1 MTRLTRREWLA
12 ISATLAIA
20 CERSQRSSDTRTPRR
35 VVSLSPG
42 TTESVFAIGAGSRL
56 VGRSK
61 FCDFPAEAAKLP
73 SVGGFVDPSFEAI
86 LGLAPDLVIG
96 VQGPGGRELADRL
109 SQRGI
114 ATYFPGTDSFAEITA
129 MLHGLGERLDSSAG
143 AKRVTDDITAQ
154 RKAVAKALEGRPRPR
169 ALMVFGLRPIVVAGR
184 GGFPNE
190 MLTLAGA
197 DNVVT
202 SERYPT
208 LGVERVLALDPDV
221 VIDTTG
227 VAGHKTE
234 QLHAD
239 LPGWKELRAIKEH
252 HLVVIDDERVMRPG
266 PRVGQGLVVLAKALH
281 PKVSIPS

>member
-1 MTRLTRREWLA
+1 
-12 ISATLAIA
+12 
-20 CERSQRSSDTRTPRR
+20 

-42 TTESVFAIGAGSRL
+42 TTEAVFALGAGSRL
-56 VGRSK
+56 VGRSRV
-61 FCDFPAEAAKLP
+61 CDFPAEAAKLP

-96 VQGPGGRELADRL
+96 VRGPGGRELADRL
-109 SQRGI
+109 TQRSI
-114 ATYFPGTDSFAEITA
+114 ATYFPPTDSFAEITA
-129 MLHGLGERLDSSAG
+129 MLHGLGERLDSATG
-143 AKRVTDDITAQ
+143 AKRVIDSIAFDRA
-154 RKAVAKALEGRPRPR
+154 RVAKALKGRPRLR

-190 MLTLAGA
+190 MLTLAGC

-227 VAGHKTE
+227 VAGHKSE
-234 QLHAD
+234 QLHAEM
-239 LPGWKELRAIKEH
+239 PGWKELRAIKEH

-266 PRVGQGLVVLAKALH
+266 PRVGEGLVVLAKAVH
-281 PKVSIPS
+281 PDVSIPS